1 MSEVTELTLM
11 LIINGI
17 SKNNEQNT
25 EKTLVIGE
33 TE

>member
-1 MSEVTELTLM
+1 MTELTLM
-11 LIINGI
+11 LINNDI

-25 EKTLVIGE
+25 EKMFVRGV